1 MYALSAVMAKW
12 YVVYRGRVPGVY
24 EEWED
29 CRQQVNNF
37 SGNSYKGYK
46 TRELA
51 VAKWRRHLWKKNRMK
66 IMVLVLL
73 TVVAVVLYSVIV

>member
-1 MYALSAVMAKW
+1 MAKANW

-29 CRQQVNNF
+29 CLQQVSNF

-51 VAKWRRHLWKKNRMK
+51 VAKWRRHIWKKNRMK
-66 IMVLVLL
+66 IIMVFSLL
-73 TVVAVVLYSVIV
+73 TAVAVLIYSVIV